1 LNAHDEHVM
10 EKYRDGGDKQRQTNT
25 QANPKANQK
34 AAAQKEIVATLVHGM
49 MLPQQYVHRLSRGQ
63 NIRGSILSE
72 LYLKKADIAAGARCP
87 WLVMAIV
94 AR

>member
-49 MLPQQYVHRLSRGQ
+49 MLPQQHAHRLARMKCLDASRQHRVTVTAG
-63 NIRGSILSE
+63 IRS
-72 LYLKKADIAAGARCP
+72 DIA
-87 WLVMAIV
+87 
-94 AR
+94 